1 MVSPSGGAS
10 GNIMSEDA
18 EKTMDELMAELEGGG
33 DGLDA
38 FDKMLD
44 KAARCSSLS
53 CLPCCIPH
61 KRQTQDTYTHTDR
74 HAQTH
79 TFANQCDRVADALLQ
94 VPLPLCNDVSVA

>member
-1 MVSPSGGAS
+1 
-10 GNIMSEDA
+10 MSEDA

-61 KRQTQDTYTHTDR
+61 KRHRHRTHTHIQTDTHR
-74 HAQTH
+74 HTHSQTNAIAWPMH
-79 TFANQCDRVADALLQ
+79 CCRCRCRCAMMYL
-94 VPLPLCNDVSVA
+94 

>member
-1 MVSPSGGAS
+1 
-10 GNIMSEDA
+10 
-18 EKTMDELMAELEGGG
+18 MDELMAELESGG

-61 KRQTQDTYTHTDR
+61 RDTDTDTDT
-74 HAQTH
+74 QTH
-79 TFANQCDRVADALLQ
+79 TFVNQCDRMADSLLQ
-94 VPLPLCNDVSVA
+94 VPLPMHNDVSVA